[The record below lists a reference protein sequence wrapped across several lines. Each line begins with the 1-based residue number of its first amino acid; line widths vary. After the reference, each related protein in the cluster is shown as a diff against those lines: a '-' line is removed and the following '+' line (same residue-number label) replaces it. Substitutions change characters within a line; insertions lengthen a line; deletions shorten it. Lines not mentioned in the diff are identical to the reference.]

1 MQFEPAMLEGVAHI
15 RLHVQPDERGS
26 FARTF
31 CEAEFRDAGYPFSV
45 VQANVSRNKAARTLR
60 GLHFQQPP
68 FGEPKVVSCS
78 RGRIWD
84 VAVDIRPSSP
94 TFRRWEA
101 FQLSEDSATAIF
113 LPAGIAHGFLTL
125 EPHTEVNYFM
135 GAAFVAEAARGIRWD
150 DPAIGIDWPA
160 QPALISERDRSFPLL
175 DQRP

>member
-1 MQFEPAMLEGVAHI
+1 MRFEPATLDGVALI
-15 RLHVQPDERGS
+15 RLQVHGDERGS

-45 VQANVSRNKAARTLR
+45 VQANVSRNKVARTLR

-68 FGEPKVVSCS
+68 FEEPKVVSCS

-94 TFRRWEA
+94 TFRKWEA
-101 FQLSEDSATAIF
+101 FELSEGSATALF

-125 EPHTEVNYFM
+125 EPDSEVNYLM
-135 GAAFVAEAARGIRWD
+135 GAAFVAEAASGIRWD
-150 DPAIGIDWPA
+150 DPAIGIKWPA
-160 QPALISERDRSFPLL
+160 RPAVISERDRSFPLL
-175 DQRP
+175 DRRP

>member
-1 MQFEPAMLEGVAHI
+1 M
-15 RLHVQPDERGS
+15 
-26 FARTF
+26 
-31 CEAEFRDAGYPFSV
+31 
-45 VQANVSRNKAARTLR
+45 QANVSRNNAARTLR
-60 GLHFQQPP
+60 GLHFQRAP

-101 FQLSEDSATAIF
+101 FELSEDSATAVF

-125 EPHTEVNYFM
+125 EPHTEVHYFM

-160 QPALISERDRSFPLL
+160 QPAIISERDRSFPLL
-175 DQRP
+175 DRRP

>member
-1 MQFEPAMLEGVAHI
+1 
-15 RLHVQPDERGS
+15 
-26 FARTF
+26 
-31 CEAEFRDAGYPFSV
+31 
-45 VQANVSRNKAARTLR
+45 LR